1 MKSIIR
7 TQLIKNITMTY
18 YIYGFRIISP
28 LLVALAAYKEATFNR
43 TIYVDQMDTFKKAI
57 KNYKAAILLCSMVLL
72 PSVSTYAQMTAGQID
87 SIVNKAINTMDNT
100 VGFAIGVVKDGQV
113 VHLKGYGTTS
123 VDSKTAVTADTPFGI
138 ASNSKAFTSAALA
151 ILVDQGKIK
160 WEDKVID
167 YIPEFKMYND
177 YVTNNFNIQDLLTHR
192 SGLGLGAG
200 DLMIFPDGSDFTI
213 NDVITAFQYFEPTTA
228 FRTKFDYDNLLYL
241 VAGELTARVSGKTWE
256 TFVDEEILKPL
267 GMNNSY
273 SSYSAAIKNEK
284 PADAHSF
291 DGKTLNAIQNPKPD
305 LNANSKQK
313 MNGAAGGIWASAND
327 MCKWMLVQLD
337 EGRYGANLDE
347 TLFSEQQQQEMWR
360 VHTAMNRQSDPRSP
374 FKSHFSGYGLG
385 WFLSDF
391 NGFLKVDHSGAIAG
405 MSSEVTLIPELD
417 LGIVV
422 LNNSDGA
429 GFLNG
434 LMGFILLDEYLKLET
449 GINWLEMAKG
459 MQQRRQQMGDPDTE
473 KVWAK
478 VEENKNVK
486 VTKENYVGI
495 YEDDWFGKVEVFEKE
510 GDLWFKSRKSPRLN
524 GKMEFYVGNAFAIKW
539 EYQDMQ
545 ADAFAIFSLD
555 ENGKAQSIK
564 MKGISRFIDFSFD
577 FQDLDLKRVLA
588 NP

>member
-1 MKSIIR
+1 
-7 TQLIKNITMTY
+7 
-18 YIYGFRIISP
+18 
-28 LLVALAAYKEATFNR
+28 
-43 TIYVDQMDTFKKAI
+43 
-57 KNYKAAILLCSMVLL
+57 
-72 PSVSTYAQMTAGQID
+72 MTATQID
-87 SIVNKAINTMDNT
+87 SIVEKAISTLDNT
-100 VGFAIGVVKDGQV
+100 AGFAIGVVKDGKI
-113 VHLKGYGTTS
+113 VHVKGYGLKS
-123 VDSKTAVTADTPFGI
+123 VDSKEMVNADTPFGI

-151 ILVDQGKIK
+151 ILVEQGKIK

-213 NDVITAFQYFEPTTA
+213 NDVLTAFQHFEPTTA

-256 TFVDEEILKPL
+256 IFIDQEILKPL
-267 GMNNSY
+267 EMNNSY
-273 SSYSAAIKNEK
+273 SSYDDAFKNDNI
-284 PADAHSF
+284 AVAHSF

-305 LNANSKQK
+305 LNANLKQK

-327 MCKWMLVQLD
+327 MCKWMLLHLN
-337 EGRYGANLDE
+337 EGKYGADLDK

-360 VHTAMNRQSDPRSP
+360 MHTPMNRQKDPRSP
-374 FKSHFSGYGLG
+374 FKVHFSGYGLG

-391 NGFLKVDHSGAIAG
+391 NGFLKVEHSGLIAG
-405 MSSEVTLIPELD
+405 MSSEVTLIPELE

-434 LMGFILLDEYLKLET
+434 LMGFILLDEYLQLET

-459 MQQRRQQMGDPDTE
+459 MQQQGQQMGDPDSE
-473 KVWAK
+473 KVWAE
-478 VEENKNVK
+478 VEANKNSKVK
-486 VTKENYVGI
+486 KNNYVGI
-495 YEDDWFGKVEVFEKE
+495 YEDNWFGKVEVFEKN
-510 GDLWFKSRKSPRLN
+510 GDLWFKSYKSPRLN
-524 GKMEFYVGNAFAIKW
+524 GKMELYKENTFAIKW
-539 EYQDMQ
+539 EYQDMK

-555 ENGKAQSIK
+555 ENGKAQNIK

-577 FQDLDLKRVLA
+577 FQDLDLNKVLE
-588 NP
+588 NPQIEGRTR